1 MTQTLLQNSSALRD
15 IRLSVLGFHREE
27 RLTPPV
33 DLEAQRRKIE
43 HEAYRRGV
51 ATATEACEER
61 VRVLREEL
69 EQKHREEVGVFL
81 EQLSQKMSTQLAERM
96 EILEKALL
104 QLTVEAV
111 AKIVGSLPIT
121 VDVIEASLRETLG
134 AALGTPVVRVMLH
147 PEDLKMLEN
156 ASYSEIRSQCA
167 ARGIQLAPDP
177 TVDRGGCLVESQSGF
192 VDGLRSSR
200 IASFS
205 SALEGA

>member
-1 MTQTLLQNSSALRD
+1 MTQTLLQKPSTLRD

-27 RLTPPV
+27 RLAPPV
-33 DLEAQRRKIE
+33 DQEAQRRKIE

-51 ATATEACEER
+51 AAATEACEER
-61 VRVLREEL
+61 VRALREEL
-69 EQKHREEVGVFL
+69 EARHREEVGVFL
-81 EQLSQKMSTQLAERM
+81 EQLSQKMSPQLAERM
-96 EILEKALL
+96 EVLEKALL

-134 AALGTPVVRVMLH
+134 AAAGVPVLRVMLN

-167 ARGIQLAPDP
+167 ARGIQMTPDP
-177 TVDRGGCLVESQSGF
+177 AVDRGGCLVETSSGF

-200 IASFS
+200 ISSFS

>member
-1 MTQTLLQNSSALRD
+1 MTQTLLQQPSTLRD

-27 RLTPPV
+27 RLAPPV
-33 DLEAQRRKIE
+33 DQEAQRRKIE

-51 ATATEACEER
+51 AAATEACEER
-61 VRVLREEL
+61 VRALREEI
-69 EQKHREEVGVFL
+69 EARHREEVGVFL
-81 EQLSQKMSTQLAERM
+81 EQLSQKMSTQFAERM
-96 EILEKALL
+96 EVLEKALL

-134 AALGTPVVRVMLH
+134 AAAGVPVLRVMLN

-167 ARGIQLAPDP
+167 ARGIQLTPDP
-177 TVDRGGCLVESQSGF
+177 AVDRGGCLVETSSGF

-200 IASFS
+200 ISSFS

>member
-1 MTQTLLQNSSALRD
+1 MPCFLREQ
-15 IRLSVLGFHREE
+15 RLA
-27 RLTPPV
+27 PP
-33 DLEAQRRKIE
+33 DDQEAQLRKIE
-43 HEAYRRGV
+43 HEAYRRAV
-51 ATATEACEER
+51 AAATEACEER
-61 VRVLREEL
+61 VRALREEL
-69 EQKHREEVGVFL
+69 EARHREEVGVFL
-81 EQLSQKMSTQLAERM
+81 EQLSQKMSSQLAERM
-96 EILEKALL
+96 EVLEKALL

-134 AALGTPVVRVMLH
+134 AAAGVPVLRVMLN

-167 ARGIQLAPDP
+167 ARGIQMTPDP
-177 TVDRGGCLVESQSGF
+177 AVDRGGCLVETSSGF

-200 IASFS
+200 ISSFS

>member
-1 MTQTLLQNSSALRD
+1 MSS
-15 IRLSVLGFHREE
+15 
-27 RLTPPV
+27 
-33 DLEAQRRKIE
+33 
-43 HEAYRRGV
+43 
-51 ATATEACEER
+51 
-61 VRVLREEL
+61 
-69 EQKHREEVGVFL
+69 
-81 EQLSQKMSTQLAERM
+81 QLAERM
-96 EILEKALL
+96 EVLEKALL

-134 AALGTPVVRVMLH
+134 AAAGVPVLRVMLN

-167 ARGIQLAPDP
+167 ARGIQMTPDP
-177 TVDRGGCLVESQSGF
+177 AVDRGGCLVETSSGF

-200 IASFS
+200 ISSFS

>member
-1 MTQTLLQNSSALRD
+1 MTQTLLQKPSTLRD

-27 RLTPPV
+27 RLAPPV
-33 DLEAQRRKIE
+33 DQEAQRRKIE

-51 ATATEACEER
+51 AAATEACEER
-61 VRVLREEL
+61 VRALREEL
-69 EQKHREEVGVFL
+69 EARHREEVGVFL

-96 EILEKALL
+96 EVLEKALL

-134 AALGTPVVRVMLH
+134 AAAGVPVLRVMLN

-167 ARGIQLAPDP
+167 ARGIQMTPDP
-177 TVDRGGCLVESQSGF
+177 AVDRGGCLVETSSGF

-200 IASFS
+200 ISSFS

>member
-1 MTQTLLQNSSALRD
+1 MTQTLLQKPSTLRD

-27 RLTPPV
+27 RLAPPV
-33 DLEAQRRKIE
+33 DQEAQRRKIE

-51 ATATEACEER
+51 AAATEACEER
-61 VRVLREEL
+61 VRALREEI
-69 EQKHREEVGVFL
+69 EARHREEVGVFL
-81 EQLSQKMSTQLAERM
+81 EQLSQKMSTQFAERM
-96 EILEKALL
+96 EVLEKALL

-134 AALGTPVVRVMLH
+134 AAAGVPVLRVMLN

-167 ARGIQLAPDP
+167 ARGIQLTPDP
-177 TVDRGGCLVESQSGF
+177 AVDRGGCLVETSSGF

-200 IASFS
+200 ISSFS

>member
-1 MTQTLLQNSSALRD
+1 MTQTLLQKPSTLRD

-27 RLTPPV
+27 RLAPPV
-33 DLEAQRRKIE
+33 DQEAQRRKIE

-51 ATATEACEER
+51 AAATEACEER
-61 VRVLREEL
+61 VRALREEL
-69 EQKHREEVGVFL
+69 EARHREEVGVFL
-81 EQLSQKMSTQLAERM
+81 EQLSQKMSSQLAERM
-96 EILEKALL
+96 EVLEKALL

-134 AALGTPVVRVMLH
+134 AAAGVPVLRVMLNR
-147 PEDLKMLEN
+147 EDLKMLEN

-167 ARGIQLAPDP
+167 ARGIQMTPDP
-177 TVDRGGCLVESQSGF
+177 AVDRGGCLVETSSGF

-200 IASFS
+200 ISSFS

>member
-1 MTQTLLQNSSALRD
+1 LLQKPSTLRD

-27 RLTPPV
+27 RLAPPV
-33 DLEAQRRKIE
+33 DQEAQRRKIE

-51 ATATEACEER
+51 AAATEACEER
-61 VRVLREEL
+61 VRALREEL
-69 EQKHREEVGVFL
+69 EARHREEVGVFL
-81 EQLSQKMSTQLAERM
+81 EQLSQKMSTQLTERM
-96 EILEKALL
+96 EVLEKALL

-134 AALGTPVVRVMLH
+134 AAAGVPVLRVMLN

-167 ARGIQLAPDP
+167 ARGIQMTPDP
-177 TVDRGGCLVESQSGF
+177 AVDRGGCLVETSSGF

-200 IASFS
+200 ISSFS

>member
-1 MTQTLLQNSSALRD
+1 M
-15 IRLSVLGFHREE
+15 
-27 RLTPPV
+27 

-177 TVDRGGCLVESQSGF
+177 AVDRGGCLVETQSGF

>member
-1 MTQTLLQNSSALRD
+1 MTQTLLQKPSTLRD

-27 RLTPPV
+27 RLAPPV
-33 DLEAQRRKIE
+33 DQEAQRRKIE

-51 ATATEACEER
+51 AAATEACEER
-61 VRVLREEL
+61 VRALREEL
-69 EQKHREEVGVFL
+69 EARHREEVGVFL
-81 EQLSQKMSTQLAERM
+81 EQLSQKMSTQLTERM
-96 EILEKALL
+96 EVLEKALL

-134 AALGTPVVRVMLH
+134 AAAGVPVLRVMLN

-167 ARGIQLAPDP
+167 ARGIQMTPDP
-177 TVDRGGCLVESQSGF
+177 AVDRGGCLVETSSGF

-200 IASFS
+200 ISSFS

>member
-1 MTQTLLQNSSALRD
+1 MTQTLLQQPSTLRD
-15 IRLSVLGFHREE
+15 IRLSVLGLHREE
-27 RLTPPV
+27 RLAPPV

-51 ATATEACEER
+51 ANATEACEER
-61 VRVLREEL
+61 VRALREEL
-69 EQKHREEVGVFL
+69 EKRHREEVGAYL
-81 EQLSQKMSTQLAERM
+81 EQLSEKMANQLAERM

-121 VDVIEASLRETLG
+121 VDVIESSLRETLG
-134 AALGTPVVRVMLH
+134 AAVGTPVVRVMLN
-147 PEDLKMLEN
+147 PDDLRMLEN

-167 ARGIQLAPDP
+167 ARGIRMTPDP
-177 TVDRGGCLVESQSGF
+177 AVDRGGCIVETESGF
-192 VDGLRSSR
+192 IDGLRSSR
-200 IASFS
+200 MASFS

>member
-1 MTQTLLQNSSALRD
+1 MTQTLLQKPSTLRD
-15 IRLSVLGFHREE
+15 IRLSVLGFHRED
-27 RLTPPV
+27 RLAPPV
-33 DLEAQRRKIE
+33 DQEAQRRKIE

-51 ATATEACEER
+51 AAATEACEER
-61 VRVLREEL
+61 VRALREEL
-69 EQKHREEVGVFL
+69 EARHREEVGVFL
-81 EQLSQKMSTQLAERM
+81 EQLSQKMSSQLAERM
-96 EILEKALL
+96 EVLEKALL

-134 AALGTPVVRVMLH
+134 AAAGVPVLRVMLN

-167 ARGIQLAPDP
+167 ARGIQMTPDP
-177 TVDRGGCLVESQSGF
+177 AVDRGGCLVETSSGF

-200 IASFS
+200 ISSFS

>member
-1 MTQTLLQNSSALRD
+1 MTQTLLQKPSTLRD

-27 RLTPPV
+27 RLAPPV
-33 DLEAQRRKIE
+33 DQEAQRRKIE

-51 ATATEACEER
+51 AAATEACEER
-61 VRVLREEL
+61 VRTLREEL
-69 EQKHREEVGVFL
+69 EARHREEVGVFL
-81 EQLSQKMSTQLAERM
+81 EQLSQKMSSQLAERM
-96 EILEKALL
+96 EVLEKALL

-134 AALGTPVVRVMLH
+134 AAAGVPVLRVMLN

-167 ARGIQLAPDP
+167 ARGIQMTPDP
-177 TVDRGGCLVESQSGF
+177 AVDRGGCLVETSSGF

-200 IASFS
+200 ISSFS